1 MKPGYALLLTFTL
14 TVPVGAVVV
23 DREAEQA
30 RLDAACASARQ
41 QLVDEGR
48 SQRIAL
54 CVNEGKSQA
63 GCEHDFARFGEREG
77 NKRPDFS
84 KVPAC
89 MQAEQYRKSY
99 RR

>member
-1 MKPGYALLLTFTL
+1 MTRRLFLLLCTL
-14 TVPVGAVVV
+14 TVPVGAAVV

-41 QLVDEGR
+41 QLIDEGR
-48 SQRIAL
+48 SQRVAL
-54 CVNEGKSQA
+54 CVKEGKTNA
-63 GCEHDFARFGEREG
+63 RCERDFASFGQREG

-99 RR
+99 RQ